1 MSKINFKAFPMYFK
15 EKVCDAEGNVK
26 RNKDG
31 EIVYQRV
38 QRMVRHNAA
47 YFPNRK

>member
-15 EKVCDAEGNVK
+15 EKVYGNVK

-31 EIVYQRV
+31 EIVYQR
-38 QRMVRHNAA
+38 MVGD
-47 YFPNRK
+47 

>member
-15 EKVCDAEGNVK
+15 EKVYDAEGNVK
-26 RNKDG
+26 CNKDG
-31 EIVYQRV
+31 EIVYQRI

-47 YFPNRK
+47 YLPKWK

>member
-15 EKVCDAEGNVK
+15 EKVYDAEGNVK
-26 RNKDG
+26 CNKDG
-31 EIVYQRV
+31 KIVYQRI

-47 YFPNRK
+47 YFPKWK

>member
-1 MSKINFKAFPMYFK
+1 MAKINFKAFPMYFK
-15 EKVCDAEGNVK
+15 EKVYDAEDNVK

-38 QRMVRHNAA
+38 QRMVRHNVA
-47 YFPNRK
+47 YFPKWK

>member
-15 EKVCDAEGNVK
+15 EKVYDAEGNVK
-26 RNKDG
+26 CNKNG
-31 EIVYQRV
+31 EIAYQRI

-47 YFPNRK
+47 YLLKWK

>member
-1 MSKINFKAFPMYFK
+1 MSNMKFKAFPMYFK
-15 EKVCDAEGNVK
+15 EKVYDAEGNVK
-26 RNKDG
+26 CNKDG

-47 YFPNRK
+47 YFPFRK

>member
-15 EKVCDAEGNVK
+15 EKVYDAEGNVK
-26 RNKDG
+26 RNKNG

-38 QRMVRHNAA
+38 
-47 YFPNRK
+47 